1 METISNTNQEVKSD
15 LKDTP
20 EVLSSELQD
29 LKKKVENPEVHTS
42 FANMIWWL
50 FTQAKE
56 WVAKIGETGKETFTG
71 IFKNAWDIA
80 KYWANQVQEWAKTVV
95 EEVKNTETAKKLTA
109 TAESATDKTVSTT
122 QSLLGS
128 ALGMVGEAIK
138 PVIDPEAAKLTA
150 QSNLQQIEELLWFE
164 KINNGTENHDEE
176 LLIWLYSSLKDS
188 LLWKETPDWVAINTK
203 NKNIEW
209 QIKLYEETLKKAD
222 NINPI
227 PNDLNKIS
235 SDAKVEANK
244 EETKVIPLNPETG
257 MKAAA

>member
-1 METISNTNQEVKSD
+1 MEAISTTNKEAQVNIKDTSETI
-15 LKDTP
+15 
-20 EVLSSELQD
+20 SSELQN
-29 LKKKVENPEVHTS
+29 LKKTVENPEVHTS

-50 FTQAKE
+50 FDKIQRWASD
-56 WVAKIGETGKETFTG
+56 IGETGKETFTG
-71 IFKNAWDIA
+71 IFKNAWEIA
-80 KYWANQVQEWAKTVV
+80 KYSANQVKNWANTVV
-95 EEVKNTETAKKLTA
+95 EEVKNTETAKKFTA
-109 TAESATDKTVSTT
+109 TAESATDKTVGAT

-138 PVIDPEAAKLTA
+138 PVIDSESAKLTA
-150 QSNLQQIEELLWFE
+150 QSNLQQIEKLLWTD

-176 LLIWLYSSLKDS
+176 LLVWLYLSLKDS
-188 LLWKETPDWVAINTK
+188 LLWKENPDWSIIDTK

-209 QIKLYEETLKKAD
+209 QIKLYEENLKKAD

-244 EETKVIPLNPETG
+244 EEVKVISLNPETE